1 MPFHPAPS
9 APIPCTP
16 RLRLLVAACLAC
28 ASLSLGLSPAFGAD
42 SRDAERGRAL
52 ALAVR
57 NQRPA
62 EAAISTGTLRIRG
75 EDGRRTTIPIEVR
88 VSLGSNSWSTVY
100 QANFADGRR
109 ETLTVVNLADA
120 APHFILHRSAGDG
133 NIAESRPQRPDEL
146 FVPFASTDFWFADL
160 GMVFLHWPEQRW
172 LGRETRRTR
181 ACNMLESRNPF
192 PLPGSYQRVVTW
204 IDEETGGIVRA
215 EAYDDANRL
224 LKEFSPGSFARVGAR
239 YELRDMEIRH
249 VPSDSRTTLQFDI
262 ADPEKLG
269 MKHLPTSK

>member
-1 MPFHPAPS
+1 MPRPA
-9 APIPCTP
+9 
-16 RLRLLVAACLAC
+16 VAAPARALVPILLA
-28 ASLSLGLSPAFGAD
+28 ALLAPLGATLGLSPAHAAD
-42 SRDAERGRAL
+42 AGDPDRGRAL

-62 EAAISTGTLRIRG
+62 EAAISTGTLRVRTG
-75 EDGRRTTIPIEVR
+75 EGRRLTIPMEVR

-109 ETLTVVNLADA
+109 ETLTVVNIGEA

-133 NIAESRPQRPDEL
+133 NIAETRPQRPDEL
-146 FVPFASTDFWFADL
+146 TAAFAGTDFAFVDL

-192 PLPGSYQRVVTW
+192 PIPGSYQRVVTW

-215 EAYDDANRL
+215 EAFDTNNRL
-224 LKEFSPGSFARVGAR
+224 LKEFSPGSFAKVGAR
-239 YELRDMEIRH
+239 YELRDMEIRN
-249 VPSDSRTTLQFDI
+249 VSTDSRTTLQFDLV
-262 ADPEKLG
+262 DPEKLG
-269 MKHLPTSK
+269 MKHLPTTK